1 MPKINKSTLGQVR
14 DAVKRYEEEVA
25 ASDASETFKMM
36 SVMHVRQFVNWLDDL
51 FEPGLTERGYTR
63 SI

>member
-1 MPKINKSTLGQVR
+1 MPKINTRALRQVQ

-36 SVMHVRQFVNWLDDL
+36 SVMHVRQFVNWLDDI
-51 FEPGLTERGYTR
+51 FEPGLTESGHTR
-63 SI
+63 LI